1 MNAAKGHHADPD
13 KPHTM
18 GLGSFP
24 PTHITQPVSQQLIKA
39 EATSPSASFTSTWG
53 TPNVAVPPSGPM
65 GFSTMY
71 ADATVH
77 DHSRSM
83 ALTGRLQ
90 PTEFDSNRERSTTM
104 MNDFS
109 GLPFAQAERSLPQDD
124 LKLSAQGPFP
134 GRISVHDLQAMGEN
148 RDSVL
153 EAAPSRPRAMVT
165 PAPLKFENSRPT
177 SKIEP
182 RAMVVGLTRYDLQK
196 WPCRR
201 CHFVHRGGECEIS
214 CIGCGSKR
222 RDKHDLICPFKD
234 KVRQDDNSQ
243 MPRKKESMPFKE
255 PLSQLKPAEP
265 QISST
270 MQLSLECQRRGFN
283 PEFKYYRGSDEGDNR
298 ADLLIKDV
306 LISGRGIS
314 YKSQK
319 DARDALA
326 SKGLEVVRKMAYGP
340 MTGGP
345 DAGRIIDKPTFRS
358 VPNARSKPIRSP
370 PSALRSSS
378 RSQSFPYNQSGKRP
392 SLKETEDPVMD
403 FIKSAQSPPH
413 WRERPAN
420 TIVSSASAEPK
431 HMGPSQHLKAKTSV
445 VVELPANIESH
456 AARATVEKAV
466 AANPQTNISL
476 HFPANV
482 SVEVAQAYGLA
493 IRAMATSSRRR
504 SRSRS
509 RSLSPIREVQ
519 RDQRDR
525 DRDRVYRDRERDFLP
540 YRSSI
545 WPQRASVDAYRP
557 LPQDVPRQRVED
569 YRLRLSP
576 PPESKYYPPNNRR
589 DRYTRDGLDR
599 R

>member
-1 MNAAKGHHADPD
+1 VGPD
-13 KPHTM
+13 KSPTM

-24 PTHITQPVSQQLIKA
+24 PTHITQPVSQQLMKA
-39 EATSPSASFTSTWG
+39 EVISPPASFTSTWG
-53 TPNVAVPPSGPM
+53 TPNVAGPPSGPR
-65 GFSTMY
+65 GFSTTY

-77 DHSRSM
+77 DRSHSM
-83 ALTGRLQ
+83 ALTERPQ
-90 PTEFDSNRERSTTM
+90 PTGFDSNRDRSTTL

-109 GLPFAQAERSLPQDD
+109 GLPFAQAERSLPQDG
-124 LKLSAQGPFP
+124 LELSAQGPFP
-134 GRISVHDLQAMGEN
+134 GRINVHGLEAMGEH
-148 RDSVL
+148 RDSIL

-165 PAPLKFENSRPT
+165 PTPVKIENSRPT

-182 RAMVVGLTRYDLQK
+182 RAIVVGLTRYDLQK

-201 CHFVHRGGECEIS
+201 CHFVHRGGECETS

-222 RDKHDLICPFKD
+222 HDKHDFICPFKD

-243 MPRKKESMPFKE
+243 VPGKKESMPFKE
-255 PLSQLKPAEP
+255 PPSQLKPAEP

-283 PEFKYYRGSDEGDNR
+283 PEFKYYRGSHEGDNR

-326 SKGLEVVRKMAYGP
+326 PKGLEVVRKMSYGP

-345 DAGRIIDKPTFRS
+345 DARRIIDKPTVRS
-358 VPNARSKPIRSP
+358 VANAGSKHIRGP

-378 RSQSFPYNQSGKRP
+378 RSQSFPYNQSEKRP
-392 SLKETEDPVMD
+392 SLRETEDPVMD

-420 TIVSSASAEPK
+420 TIVSSASTEPK
-431 HMGPSQHLKAKTSV
+431 RMGPSQQPKAKASV

-493 IRAMATSSRRR
+493 IGAMASSSRRR

-509 RSLSPIREVQ
+509 RSPVREVQ

-540 YRSSI
+540 YRSSVLA
-545 WPQRASVDAYRP
+545 QRTSIDAYRP
-557 LPQDVPRQRVED
+557 SPQAVPRQRVED

-576 PPESKYYPPNNRR
+576 PPESKYYPPNDRR
-589 DRYTRDGLDR
+589 GRYTRDGLDR